1 MSSKL
6 DTNTVPGYIDH
17 LGIITDQRPNPGEI
31 SITENGFVYLP
42 YDKETDDEIVTLLN
56 NSSQFRSIKCSELTR
71 ALSAKSYFREGLSY
85 AENDNTFKIK
95 LNPKAL
101 GGGEVPT
108 IIHPISQDVSK
119 FSDGIEFTDEQT
131 LSTAD
136 VISIGAR
143 YSSLYEGNDRVGFDF
158 MISSA
163 NNGVDLVNNRP
174 FTITLIS
181 GESDV
186 YTDTINF
193 NGIIRHSV
201 GQDLSGS
208 VNLDVRYSM
217 NSGKIY
223 SGNIVFSVFN
233 YDQNLT
239 LESKNF
245 IQDINSK
252 VQAEFIDGVFKIY
265 PMDPNVTE
273 CIINNCI
280 LTYAKS

>member
-119 FSDGIEFTDEQT
+119 FSDGIERDIIFDEPELRGALINLLRERRSGDLVSAGEMDIIRAPERMESARQMQERQ
-131 LSTAD
+131 LDLLAD
-136 VISIGAR
+136 VLRA
-143 YSSLYEGNDRVGFDF
+143 
-158 MISSA
+158 
-163 NNGVDLVNNRP
+163 
-174 FTITLIS
+174 
-181 GESDV
+181 
-186 YTDTINF
+186 
-193 NGIIRHSV
+193 
-201 GQDLSGS
+201 
-208 VNLDVRYSM
+208 NLDWEL
-217 NSGKIY
+217 IY
-223 SGNIVFSVFN
+223 RAI
-233 YDQNLT
+233 
-239 LESKNF
+239 
-245 IQDINSK
+245 
-252 VQAEFIDGVFKIY
+252 GV
-265 PMDPNVTE
+265 
-273 CIINNCI
+273 
-280 LTYAKS
+280 